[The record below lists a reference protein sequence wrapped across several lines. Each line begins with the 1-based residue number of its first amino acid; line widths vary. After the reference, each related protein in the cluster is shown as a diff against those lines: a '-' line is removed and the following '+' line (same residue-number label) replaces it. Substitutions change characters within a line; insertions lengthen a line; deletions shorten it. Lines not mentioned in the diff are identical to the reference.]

1 MPRGDHW
8 AHWTVRLKEKIQVVP
23 TGCHEWTGSKNN
35 KGYGV
40 IYFDGK
46 LHLAHRA
53 AWLARHGVWPTRGLV
68 VDHICNNPACLNVE
82 HLRLL
87 TNGDNIRRAY
97 PRGDEATE
105 RRRALNNA
113 AKARY
118 RARLKMKVGGSNPV
132 V

>member
-8 AHWTVRLKEKIQVVP
+8 PNWRERLAAGVAP
-23 TGCHEWTGSKNN
+23 GSNGCLEWQRSRNS

-53 AWLARHGVWPTRGLV
+53 AWLARYGDWPAVGLV
-68 VDHICNNPACLNVE
+68 VDHICNNPACVRIE

-87 TNGDNIRRAY
+87 SNGDNIRRAY

-105 RRRALNNA
+105 RRRERNNA

-118 RARLKMKVGGSNPV
+118 RARLKMKAGGSNPV

>member
-8 AHWTVRLKEKIQVVP
+8 PNWQERLRSGWKESAN
-23 TGCHEWTGSKNN
+23 GCHEWTRSRNN

-40 IYFDGK
+40 IWFDAR

-53 AWLARHGVWPTRGLV
+53 AWLAEYGEWPTPGMV
-68 VDHICNNPACLNVE
+68 VDHICNNPACVRIE

-97 PRGDEATE
+97 PRGDEAVE
-105 RRRALNNA
+105 RRRTLNNA

-118 RARLKMKVGGSNPV
+118 RARLKERGGSNTV

>member
-1 MPRGDHW
+1 MPRGDFW
-8 AHWTVRLKEKIQVVP
+8 PGWRDRLASGYTETVA
-23 TGCHEWTGSKNN
+23 GCHEWTAARNS

-40 IYFDGK
+40 IWFDGK

-53 AWLARHGVWPTRGLV
+53 AWLGHYGEWPTPGLV
-68 VDHICNNPACLNVE
+68 VDHVCNNPACVRIE

-97 PRGDEATE
+97 PRGDEKTE
-105 RRRALNNA
+105 RRRARNNA

-118 RARLKMKVGGSNPV
+118 RTRLLAKRGGPNPV

>member
-8 AHWTVRLKEKIQVVP
+8 PNWRERLIAGQQEAP
-23 TGCHEWTGSKNN
+23 SGCHEWQRSRNN

-53 AWLARHGVWPTRGLV
+53 AWLAHYSEWPPEGLV
-68 VDHICNNPACLNVE
+68 VDHICNNPACVRIE

-97 PRGDEATE
+97 PRGDEKTE
-105 RRRALNNA
+105 RRRAQNNE

-118 RARLKMKVGGSNPV
+118 RARLQMKRGGSNTV